1 MLILILFFSF
11 AISLE
16 KYIKIINNPLIII
29 KKVMIEYIKLKDHID
44 IIMQINLVYT
54 RRLIVKKIGW
64 IFMIENI
71 KIISKHKVNI
81 I

>member
-1 MLILILFFSF
+1 MILFFSF

-29 KKVMIEYIKLKDHID
+29 KKVIIEYIKLKDHID
-44 IIMQINLVYT
+44 IIIQINLVYT
-54 RRLIVKKIGW
+54 RRLMVKKIGW
-64 IFMIENI
+64 IFIIVSI
-71 KIISKHKVNI
+71 KIINKHKISI